1 MTSVMGIRLTGKAAA
16 PGAAFAPAFVV
27 APQPPIENDLP
38 SARPGTAEEE
48 TSRLRTALEQAEK
61 ELMELA
67 RTFEATAGVD
77 EAGIFEAQAEFAAD
91 PELVLIAAEAIR
103 AGASAER
110 AVVDAFGRFRGL
122 LAASDD
128 EYLAGRVA
136 DLDDVRDRVVRI
148 LLGTTAGE
156 APSIRSVIVAHEL
169 TPSQTA
175 SISPEVIA
183 GIVTETGSPTSHAAI
198 LARALG
204 IPAVV
209 SCPGLLDAVRDGGHQ
224 LGVDGRTGVVIVD
237 PDSSERDGIR
247 RRMGEEDRRRDEL
260 LALRDAP
267 GHTADG
273 HRVELA
279 ANVAAIQHLPAAV
292 EAGGEGSGLVRTE
305 FLFLDRT
312 TAPSLDEQVKF
323 YAEILRAFPGNRVVF
338 RTLDVGADK
347 PLPFVQREPE
357 ENPALGLRGI
367 RLSLRRPDLF
377 RTQLR
382 ALLRAGAEV
391 SGDDGGRLAIMFP
404 LVSTVSELLRA
415 RAILHDVAEEER
427 ADVSSIE
434 VGVMIE
440 VPSAALGV
448 QRIAAHADFLSIGT
462 NDLLQYLFAADRLN
476 GAVADLADVLEPIVL
491 SLIRDVVDAGHGN
504 GAWVGVCGEAAG
516 DPTVAAALVGIGV
529 DELSMTRVAI
539 PEVKDLLRRVTLQE
553 CRDAVEAAIAGAH
566 DAAGVRKI
574 LEGRLGTGLA
584 ARSG

>member
-1 MTSVMGIRLTGKAAA
+1 VSIRLTGRAAA

-27 APQPPIENDLP
+27 DSQPPLDTDLP
-38 SARPGTAEEE
+38 AARSGSVDKETARLRAALNRAEEE
-48 TSRLRTALEQAEK
+48 LE
-61 ELMELA
+61 ELA
-67 RTFEATAGVD
+67 RTVEASTGVD

-91 PELVLIAAEAIR
+91 PEVGALAEDAIR

-110 AVVDAFGRFRGL
+110 AVVEAFGTFREL
-122 LAASDD
+122 LSASSD

-136 DLDDVRDRVVRI
+136 DLDDVRDRVVKV
-148 LLGTTAGE
+148 LLGRSTSGR
-156 APSIRSVIVAHEL
+156 APKVRSVIVAHEL

-175 SISPEVIA
+175 SIPFPVIA

-204 IPAVV
+204 TPAVV
-209 SCPGLLDAVRDGGHQ
+209 SCPGLLDAVRDGEHQ
-224 LGVDGRTGVVIVD
+224 LGVDGRTGAVIVD
-237 PDSSERDGIR
+237 PGSSERDAIE

-260 LALRDAP
+260 LALRDDP

-279 ANVAAIQHLPAAV
+279 ANIAAIQHLPAAV
-292 EAGGEGSGLVRTE
+292 EAGGAGSGLVRTE

-312 TAPSLDEQVKF
+312 TAPSVDDQVTF
-323 YAEILRAFPGNRVVF
+323 YAEVLRAFPGHRVVF

-347 PLPFVQREPE
+347 PLPFVERESE
-357 ENPALGLRGI
+357 DNPALGLRGI
-367 RLSLRRPDLF
+367 RLSLQRPDLF
-377 RTQLR
+377 RAQLR

-391 SGDDGGRLAIMFP
+391 SGEGAGRLAIMFP
-404 LVSTVSELLRA
+404 LVSTVLELLQA
-415 RAILHDVAEEER
+415 RAILDDVAEEER
-427 ADVSSIE
+427 TDLSSIE

-440 VPSAALGV
+440 VPSAALDAHEF
-448 QRIAAHADFLSIGT
+448 AAHADFLSIGT

-476 GAVADLADVLEPIVL
+476 GAVADLGNVLEPTVL
-491 SLIRDVVDAGHGN
+491 ALIRQVIDAGHAN

-516 DPTVAAALVGIGV
+516 DPMVAVALVGLGV

-539 PEVKDLLRRVTLQE
+539 PEVKDALRRVTLDE
-553 CRDAVEAAIAGAH
+553 CRQAVEAAIAGGH
-566 DAAGVRKI
+566 DGPGTRKI

-584 ARSG
+584 KHD